1 MRWRPRCSR
10 SKSVVAVSLGLGREP
25 TEGSRL
31 FDSAGKRSVRQK
43 DPYYTV
49 EDGWVVRRI
58 GPHCER
64 IELAQFPKRGD
75 ERLILRDMGRETA
88 NLHSA
93 TPDQRTKILRDLSE
107 RKADWL
113 VNAAHAMSKATEQ
126 DWKAFRSS
134 PLAPQS

>member
-1 MRWRPRCSR
+1 MASKTSHSHTVSPEALWSATIRGDRLMRWRPRCSR

-25 TEGSRL
+25 TEGSRRIHWL
-31 FDSAGKRSVRQK
+31 VKRSVRQR

-75 ERLILRDMGRETA
+75 ERLILRDILDARRQIFTPRHLTSEPKFC
-88 NLHSA
+88 A
-93 TPDQRTKILRDLSE
+93 T
-107 RKADWL
+107 
-113 VNAAHAMSKATEQ
+113 
-126 DWKAFRSS
+126 
-134 PLAPQS
+134 